1 MAIRDFM
8 TLGIGGRRHI
18 QPDFAVTKLVTV
30 LIFAIF
36 CPEGISR
43 GLDKASI
50 AANFSIGWL
59 GGDRAR
65 ERGVRRRIAC
75 CRRQPNLTPS

>member
-8 TLGIGGRRHI
+8 TLGIGGRWQF

-36 CPEGISR
+36 CPEGIAR
-43 GLDKASI
+43 GLNKASI

-59 GGDRAR
+59 GGGSAQRC
-65 ERGVRRRIAC
+65 GVRGGECPASA
-75 CRRQPNLTPS
+75 LS

>member
-1 MAIRDFM
+1 MTIRDFM
-8 TLGIGGRRHI
+8 TLGIDRRWQI
-18 QPDFAVTKLVTV
+18 QPDCVVTKLVTV

-36 CPEGISR
+36 CPEGIAR

-59 GGDRAR
+59 GGNEVA
-65 ERGVRRRIAC
+65 A
-75 CRRQPNLTPS
+75 

>member
-1 MAIRDFM
+1 MDIINPLNMAIRDFM
-8 TLGIGGRRHI
+8 TLGIGGRWQI

-36 CPEGISR
+36 CPEGIAR

-59 GGDRAR
+59 GGVARAD
-65 ERGVRRRIAC
+65 VV
-75 CRRQPNLTPS
+75 

>member
-1 MAIRDFM
+1 MNVFKTNRPKFDITNPLDMAIRDFM

-18 QPDFAVTKLVTV
+18 QPDFAVTKLITV

-36 CPEGISR
+36 CPEGIAR

-59 GGDRAR
+59 GGNEVA
-65 ERGVRRRIAC
+65 A
-75 CRRQPNLTPS
+75 

>member
-8 TLGIGGRRHI
+8 TLGIGGGWQI
-18 QPDFAVTKLVTV
+18 QPDFAVTKLATV

-36 CPEGISR
+36 CPEGIAR

-50 AANFSIGWL
+50 ASNFSIGWL
-59 GGDRAR
+59 GGVAR
-65 ERGVRRRIAC
+65 RDVV
-75 CRRQPNLTPS
+75 

>member
-1 MAIRDFM
+1 MNVFKTNRPKFDITNPLDMAIRDFM

-36 CPEGISR
+36 CPEGIAR

-50 AANFSIGWL
+50 AANCSIGWL
-59 GGDRAR
+59 GGNEVA
-65 ERGVRRRIAC
+65 A
-75 CRRQPNLTPS
+75 

>member
-1 MAIRDFM
+1 MTIRDFM
-8 TLGIGGRRHI
+8 TLGIDRRWQI
-18 QPDFAVTKLVTV
+18 QPDCAVAKLVTV

-36 CPEGISR
+36 CPEGIAR

-59 GGDRAR
+59 GGNEVA
-65 ERGVRRRIAC
+65 A
-75 CRRQPNLTPS
+75 